1 MHDPTL
7 QRAMEDMEQNRLPQ
21 AIASLRL
28 RVRLKPRDA
37 AAHTLLGSALQRA
50 GEFEQAT
57 RFSFQG
63 RLTDMS
69 FLRSVLLD
77 GPGLSGL
84 FYLTHR
90 TLLRHWPSTKTVR
103 RFPTAFPIFSV

>member
-50 GEFEQAT
+50 GDRMIGKPAGGSGVEAGVCRPDPALRIGIT
-57 RFSFQG
+57 RRRTRIDQP
-63 RLTDMS
+63 
-69 FLRSVLLD
+69 LRRCRAHGD
-77 GPGLSGL
+77 CG
-84 FYLTHR
+84 
-90 TLLRHWPSTKTVR
+90 
-103 RFPTAFPIFSV
+103 